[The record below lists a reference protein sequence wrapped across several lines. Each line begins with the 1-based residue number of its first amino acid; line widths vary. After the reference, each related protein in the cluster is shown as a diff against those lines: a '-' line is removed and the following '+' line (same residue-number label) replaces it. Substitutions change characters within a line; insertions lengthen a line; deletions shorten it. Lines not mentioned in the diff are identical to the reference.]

1 MFRPTL
7 LFLLAICAGVAVVP
21 MAASSAEEKDLPV
34 YLKDRGTGLP
44 TSMFGTYI
52 RKGELLVYPFF
63 EYYLDNDY
71 EYKPEELGYALD
83 EDFRGKY
90 RATEGLLFLG
100 YGITDWLAVE
110 IEAAVIEASLEKSSD
125 DPSET
130 PAKIEESG
138 TGDVE
143 GQLRARFLRE
153 NEGRPEIFGYF
164 EAVSPQQKDKVLIG
178 TPDWE
183 FKYGMG
189 AIKGFSW
196 GTLTARVAVEY
207 SMEESKGELG
217 EYAVEYLKRFSRTWR
232 VYLGVEGSQDE
243 VELIPEAQ
251 LHFSDSIYLKLNSAF
266 GLTSKATDWAPEVGV
281 VFSFSLLGD

>member
-1 MFRPTL
+1 MSRIA
-7 LFLLAICAGVAVVP
+7 FLCVLAACIGAAVFPMVAN
-21 MAASSAEEKDLPV
+21 ATEEKDLPV

-63 EYYLDNDY
+63 EYYLDNDL
-71 EYKPEELGYALD
+71 EYKPEELGYGLD

-90 RATEGLLFLG
+90 RATEGLIFLG
-100 YGITDWLAVE
+100 YGITDWLAIE
-110 IEAAVIEASLEKSSD
+110 IEAAVIKASLEKSSD
-125 DPSET
+125 DPSDT

-153 NEGRPEIFGYF
+153 TEGRPEIFGYF
-164 EAVSPQQKDKVLIG
+164 EAVSPQQEDKVLIG

-183 FKYGMG
+183 LKYGMG

-207 SMEESKGELG
+207 SMEDSKGELG
-217 EYAVEYLKRFSRTWR
+217 EYAVEYLKRLSRTWR

-243 VELIPEAQ
+243 VELIPEVQ
-251 LHFSDSIYLKLNSAF
+251 LHFSDWIYLKLNSAF
-266 GLTSKATDWAPEVGV
+266 GVTSKATDWAPEIGV
-281 VFSFSLLGD
+281 VFSFSVLGD